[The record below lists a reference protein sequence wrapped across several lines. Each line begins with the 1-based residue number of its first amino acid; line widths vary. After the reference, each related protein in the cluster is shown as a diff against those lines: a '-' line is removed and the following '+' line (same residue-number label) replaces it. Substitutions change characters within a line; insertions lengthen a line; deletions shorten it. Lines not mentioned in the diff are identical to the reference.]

1 MTTEIDTLLTQLII
15 VALFIAIDIVSG
27 ITQAVKNKTL
37 SSRVAREGIYHKMGY
52 VITIATG
59 ALCEYGSGYLELGFQ
74 LPLLVP
80 IITLICITEIIS
92 IIENIKAITP
102 ELANSP
108 IFDMLAS
115 NQKRRKDDEQD

>member
-52 VITIATG
+52 I
-59 ALCEYGSGYLELGFQ
+59 
-74 LPLLVP
+74 
-80 IITLICITEIIS
+80 
-92 IIENIKAITP
+92 
-102 ELANSP
+102 
-108 IFDMLAS
+108 
-115 NQKRRKDDEQD
+115 R